1 MKRRWHSLDVRGTI
15 ASRPSSSM
23 RATFRSTARCT
34 RIRGLPRSCAKWIH
48 LKVDRDRRAMAASVK
63 VLFQAALERPTEER
77 AAFLAAAAGEDE
89 ALRREVESLLPS
101 TFIE

>member
-1 MKRRWHSLDVRGTI
+1 
-15 ASRPSSSM
+15 
-23 RATFRSTARCT
+23 
-34 RIRGLPRSCAKWIH
+34 
-48 LKVDRDRRAMAASVK
+48 VK